1 MRTSILGEIETLKG
15 VTHAFVLTHN
25 IDFLFVQGLVLRALR
40 AAGEPAL
47 TVFADAGCAAE
58 SFEAQASL
66 AVGLGHRYRLVPVA
80 FASRGRFHPKAVLL
94 ASPDGATLFV
104 GSGNL
109 TFGGWCDNGEVWTRF
124 RTADGEG
131 SAIAAF
137 KTYVDE
143 LIAGLPLADVL
154 AAELDAAFDPTS
166 RAWANPLP
174 EPRHLVGRL
183 GDGPSLLARL
193 GAQLRGQLLT
203 VCSPYFDPEG
213 YALRRLIDS
222 SGATQATVLTQESST
237 NLLPDALASWP
248 ATVRTLPADYFH
260 VSEKGGHRRARLHA
274 KWMLVE
280 QDDGRGVAVVGSA
293 NCSRA
298 ALTAAGP
305 HGNAELVVVVE
316 GVAEELATQLRA
328 EIEVYDRPIELPAA
342 PPDREEDDLLRSA
355 EPLVLAARLD
365 MGTLRVAVGA
375 AEDFVPQKIEADG
388 IALSTERL
396 PSGELV
402 GYPDGVPRRVRVL
415 GQRSGEPWC
424 TPEFWVDVE
433 ALLRGT
439 AGRRRLLDL
448 VRQSQYAGLWNI
460 DVWADLVDAAF
471 EEIASP
477 STRGGGGGRAKTED
491 GTRRTWHEDDV
502 FLPSFSL
509 SGIDHT
515 GHPSKDTDVVSS
527 TLALLFNWSRG
538 EEGVD
543 QLDPADE
550 DEADGVQGDD
560 VIVEAGEGEEADAAP
575 STGPA
580 PRSADVSPEK
590 TLRRQARALS
600 VLQKML
606 DTLADPD
613 FIGTRSAA
621 DIRRAIIMLALLL
634 RAGRHHGWLRGSDF
648 FGVTQRAWRAVFFSG
663 RTSETHGELA
673 ARLEREEDP
682 DAFREALATPRL
694 AAALAAWALAAH
706 REGAGREL
714 ARFDLTCAVSAAHHP
729 WMWRGAA
736 LEEISRELLR
746 LIRHTRE
753 EGEEALL
760 DVWWPRIQ
768 QRGAAIRALEHS
780 LTGTSPKDLRGRLGS
795 WTVLPGALLWQ
806 GAAGWCVCETHA
818 SSSKPD
824 EKVAVLKLQGD
835 ESRRDFK
842 AAFIIPLRALVNAM
856 SDQLPL
862 RVRTEID
869 ALIVETAL
877 AYALPSGAR

>member
-1 MRTSILGEIETLKG
+1 MRASILREIEALKG

-58 SFEAQASL
+58 SYETQAPL
-66 AVGLGHRYRLVPVA
+66 AAGLGQRYRLVPVA
-80 FASRGRFHPKAVLL
+80 LASRGRFHPKAVLL
-94 ASPDGATLFV
+94 ASPDEATLFV

-137 KTYVDE
+137 KAYLDE
-143 LIAGLPLADVL
+143 LITGLPLADVL

-174 EPRHLVGRL
+174 EPQHLVGRL
-183 GDGPSLLARL
+183 GDGASLLARL
-193 GAQLRGQLLT
+193 GGQLRGQHLT

-213 YALRRLIDS
+213 GALRLLIDS
-222 SGATQATVLTQESST
+222 SGAAQATVLTQESST

-260 VSEKGGHRRARLHA
+260 VNDKGERRRARLHA
-274 KWMLVE
+274 KWMLAA

-298 ALTAAGP
+298 ALTATGL
-305 HGNAELVVVVE
+305 HGNAELVVVME
-316 GVAEELATQLRA
+316 GDADELAAQLRA
-328 EIEVYDRPIELPAA
+328 ELEVYDRPIELPAA
-342 PPDREEDDLLRSA
+342 PPDREEEDVLRSA
-355 EPLVLAARLD
+355 EPVVLAARLD

-388 IALSTERL
+388 IPLSTERA

-402 GYPDGVPRRVRVL
+402 GYPDGVPRRVRVVGL
-415 GQRSGEPWC
+415 RNGEPWC
-424 TPEFWVDVE
+424 TPECWVDVE

-448 VRQSQYAGLWNI
+448 VRQSQHAGLWNI
-460 DVWADLVDAAF
+460 EVWADLVDAAF

-477 STRGGGGGRAKTED
+477 TTRGGGGGRAKTED
-491 GTRRTWHEDDV
+491 GAPRTWHEDDV
-502 FLPSFSL
+502 FLPTFSL
-509 SGIDHT
+509 SGTDHG
-515 GHPSKDTDVVSS
+515 GHSSNDTDVVSS
-527 TLALLFNWSRG
+527 TLALLFNWSQG

-543 QLDPADE
+543 RLDSVDD
-550 DEADGVQGDD
+550 DEADGAEGDD
-560 VIVEAGEGEEADAAP
+560 VLVEAGEGEEP
-575 STGPA
+575 EEVPA
-580 PRSADVSPEK
+580 TLRVSSPPDLSPEK
-590 TLRRQARALS
+590 ASKRQARALA
-600 VLQKML
+600 VLEKML
-606 DTLADPD
+606 DTLADPE
-613 FIGTRSAA
+613 FIGTRGPA

-634 RAGRHHGWLRGSDF
+634 RTGRHHGWLSGADF
-648 FGVTQRAWRAVFFSG
+648 FAVTQRAWRAVFFSG
-663 RTSETHGELA
+663 RTSETRGELA
-673 ARLEREEDP
+673 ARLEREKDP

-736 LEEISRELLR
+736 LDRISQELHR
-746 LIRHTRE
+746 LIRHTYQA
-753 EGEEALL
+753 EEAALL
-760 DVWWPRIQ
+760 GEWWPQLQR
-768 QRGAAIRALEHS
+768 RGAAIAALERALA
-780 LTGTSPKDLRGRLGS
+780 GASPRDLRSSLGPWS
-795 WTVLPGALLWQ
+795 VQPGALLWQ
-806 GAAGWCVCETHA
+806 GSAGWCVCEQLADSA
-818 SSSKPD
+818 SPD
-824 EKVAVLKLQGD
+824 QKVAVRKLQGD

-842 AAFIIPLRALVNAM
+842 AGFLIPLGALVAAIGEK
-856 SDQLPL
+856 LP
-862 RVRTEID
+862 RQVKDEIGT
-869 ALIVETAL
+869 LIRETAQV
-877 AYALPSGAR
+877 YST

>member
-1 MRTSILGEIETLKG
+1 MRASILREIEALKG

-58 SFEAQASL
+58 SFEAQAPL
-66 AVGLGHRYRLVPVA
+66 AVGLGQRYRLVPVA
-80 FASRGRFHPKAVLL
+80 LASRGRFHPKAVLL
-94 ASPDGATLFV
+94 ASPDEATLFV

-137 KTYVDE
+137 KAYLDE
-143 LIAGLPLADVL
+143 LITGLPLADVL

-166 RAWANPLP
+166 HAWANPLP
-174 EPRHLVGRL
+174 EPKHLVGRL

-193 GAQLRGQLLT
+193 GAQLRGQHLT

-213 YALRRLIDS
+213 DALRLLVDS
-222 SGATQATVLTQESST
+222 SGAAHGTVLTQESST
-237 NLLPDALASWP
+237 NLLPEALASWP
-248 ATVRTLPADYFH
+248 VTVRTLPADYFH
-260 VSEKGGHRRARLHA
+260 VNEKGERRRARLHA
-274 KWMLVE
+274 KWMLAA

-298 ALTAAGP
+298 ALTSTGP
-305 HGNAELVVVVE
+305 HGNAELVVVME
-316 GVAEELATQLRA
+316 GAADELAALLRA
-328 EIEVYDRPIELPAA
+328 ELEVYERPIELPAA
-342 PPDREEDDLLRSA
+342 PPDREEDDVLRSA
-355 EPLVLAARLD
+355 EPVVLAARLD

-375 AEDFVPQKIEADG
+375 AADFVPQRIEADG
-388 IALSTERL
+388 IPLSTERA

-402 GYPDGVPRRVRVL
+402 AYPDGVPRRVRVVGL
-415 GQRSGEPWC
+415 RNREPWC
-424 TPEFWVDVE
+424 TPECWVDVE

-448 VRQSQYAGLWNI
+448 VRQSQHAGLWNI
-460 DVWADLVDAAF
+460 EVWADLVDAAF

-477 STRGGGGGRAKTED
+477 SARGGGGGRAKTED
-491 GTRRTWHEDDV
+491 GAPRTWHEDDV
-502 FLPSFSL
+502 FLPTFSL
-509 SGIDHT
+509 SGSDHG
-515 GHPSKDTDVVSS
+515 GHASNDADVVSS
-527 TLALLFNWSRG
+527 TLALLFNWSQG

-543 QLDPADE
+543 RLDPVDE
-550 DEADGVQGDD
+550 DEANGAAGDD
-560 VIVEAGEGEEADAAP
+560 VLVEAGEGEEPEEVP
-575 STGPA
+575 SQLPVSS
-580 PRSADVSPEK
+580 PPDVSPEK
-590 TLRRQARALS
+590 ASKRQARALA
-600 VLQKML
+600 VLEKML
-606 DTLADPD
+606 DTLADPE
-613 FIGTRSAA
+613 FIGTRSHA

-634 RAGRHHGWLRGSDF
+634 RTGRHHGWLSGADF
-648 FGVTQRAWRAVFFSG
+648 FAVTQRAWRAVFFSG
-663 RTSETHGELA
+663 RTSETRGELA

-736 LEEISRELLR
+736 LDRISQELHR
-746 LIRHTRE
+746 LIRHTYQAE
-753 EGEEALL
+753 EEVVLGT
-760 DVWWPRIQ
+760 WWPRVQ
-768 QRGAAIRALEHS
+768 RRGAAIGALERALD
-780 LTGTSPKDLRGRLGS
+780 GASPKDLRGRLGS
-795 WTVLPGALLWQ
+795 WVVQPGALLWQ
-806 GAAGWCVCETHA
+806 GTAGWCVCEGSAA
-818 SSSKPD
+818 SSMPD
-824 EKVAVLKLQGD
+824 QKIAVRKLQGD

-842 AAFIIPLRALVNAM
+842 AGFLIPLSPLVEAM
-856 SDQLPL
+856 SDRLPEY
-862 RVRTEID
+862 VRKEID
-869 ALIVETAL
+869 ALINATADT
-877 AYALPSGAR
+877 YAGNGGT